1 MPEVLE
7 ILKYTLPALIVFIT
21 VFFMMRSMVTSEEQR
36 RNMELTTASQ
46 KTVLPIRLQAYE
58 RIIILLERISPDS
71 IINRVN
77 QVNKTSKQYRAELLN
92 AIKSEFEHNLSQQVY
107 VSHNAWE
114 AVKNARANMINIIN
128 NASQQVKPDASALT
142 LSNKILEILMELTTP
157 PNAAAID
164 LVKKEAQQFF

>member
-7 ILKYTLPALIVFIT
+7 ILKYTVPALIVLIT
-21 VFFMMRSMVTSEEQR
+21 VFFMMRSMARSEDQR
-36 RNMELTTASQ
+36 RNVELNTAAQ

-71 IINRVN
+71 IIMRVN
-77 QVNKTSKQYRAELLN
+77 QANRTSKEYRAELLT

-107 VSHNAWE
+107 VSPEAWD

-128 NASQQVKPDASALT
+128 NAAQQVKPDASALS

-164 LVKKEAQQFF
+164 IIKKEAQQFF